1 MKIKLQFLI
10 TVQSIILWGPN
21 KGQNIISGNFNNTGT
36 DYGNR
41 NADIVHP
48 LEINNELSAIE
59 NDIYCVVRNGRIY
72 VNGKYKRIME
82 PNDYSNL
89 YQYKQGVARWSASL
103 TDHIQL
109 SFPWDPR
116 NPQHNEFP
124 WNPAAFPGKRRRR
137 AVIPFPPLPSFC
149 YE

>member
-1 MKIKLQFLI
+1 MFI